1 MEKKLAIILIAAS
14 LACSCSPKVIE
25 HVRTEVVT
33 QYRDSIIHDTTTF
46 TIETIIEKNITRD
59 TVSHLENKYAKS
71 DALVSNGF
79 LSHSLESIPQVIKVP
94 FEVHVRDTITIT
106 KESEVITE
114 TKYVEKKLNLWQKTR
129 LYLFP
134 FMLLLLLWAYRKEIA
149 GLIKKIVML
158 I

>member
-1 MEKKLAIILIAAS
+1 MKNVIISILLGLGIM
-14 LACSCSPKVIE
+14 CSCSPKIIE
-25 HVRTEVVT
+25 RVRTEVVT
-33 QYRDSIIHDTTTF
+33 QYRDSVIHDTTTF

-134 FMLLLLLWAYRKEIA
+134 FMLLLLLWAYRKEIV
-149 GLIKKIVML
+149 GFIKTIIKFI
-158 I
+158 